1 MCGSSFLLLCCVSM
15 ASEESMNDLPASPSL
30 STNDNFF
37 VVIPL
42 LQLDGWAHSHTYN
55 TLHYITAFGSHVTT
69 PCFILYHLHWL

>member
-1 MCGSSFLLLCCVSM
+1 MCGSSLLLLYYVVCQWLQKNRWM
-15 ASEESMNDLPASPSL
+15 ISL
-30 STNDNFF
+30 LVLRYQLIITFF

-42 LQLDGWAHSHTYN
+42 LQLDGWAHTYN